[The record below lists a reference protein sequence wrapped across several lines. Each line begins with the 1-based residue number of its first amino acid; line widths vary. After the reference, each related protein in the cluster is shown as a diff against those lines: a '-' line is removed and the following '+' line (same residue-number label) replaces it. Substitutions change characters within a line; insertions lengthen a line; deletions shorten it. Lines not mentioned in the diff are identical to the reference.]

1 MNPLT
6 LWLGEKLG
14 TAAPSRAALDAHQL
28 RRLRETLAQSLNSRH
43 YRERFRDHNF
53 SGATAA
59 EVLQALPFSSPSE
72 LRAEPL
78 AFLAVPP
85 DAAERVVTLPTSG
98 TTGQPKRVYF
108 SAAELENTAHFFQ
121 FGMQNIARRG
131 GRVMLFMRGG
141 EPGGFA
147 ASGGVCDLVTRA
159 VARFGCSAV
168 TYGEVDDAEHAR
180 AALLESGADCAV
192 GVAAQMLKI
201 ARLPGRQPRL
211 KSVLLS
217 ADNIPAEIAAELEN
231 RWNCEVFRHYGM
243 TETAF
248 GGAVDCGA
256 HAGMHIREPDMIFE
270 IIDPISGVVLPDG
283 ERGEVVLTTLTRRV
297 MPLVRYR
304 TGDFSR
310 IIPGDCACGCPLKRL
325 DNVEG
330 HR

>member
-6 LWLGEKLG
+6 LWLAEKLENP
-14 TAAPSRAALDAHQL
+14 APSRAALDAHQL
-28 RRLRETLAQSLNSRH
+28 QKLRETLAQSLRSRH
-43 YRERFRDHNF
+43 YRERFRNLDF
-53 SGATAA
+53 RGSTAA
-59 EVLQALPFSSPSE
+59 EVLQTLPFSSPSE

-98 TTGQPKRVYF
+98 TTGNPKRVYF
-108 SAAELENTAHFFQ
+108 SASELENTAHFFQ

-141 EPGGFA
+141 EPSGFA

-159 VARFGCSAV
+159 VARFDCSAV
-168 TYGEVDDAEHAR
+168 TYGEVGDAQLAR
-180 AALLESGADCAV
+180 AALVESGADCAV

-217 ADNIPAEIAAELEN
+217 ADNIPAETVVELET

-248 GGAVDCGA
+248 GGAVDCA
-256 HAGMHIREPDMIFE
+256 EHAGMHLREPDMLFE
-270 IIDPISGVVLPDG
+270 IIDPLTGAVLPDG

-310 IIPGDCACGCPLKRL
+310 IIPGVCPCGCLLKRL
-325 DNVEG
+325 DTVEG
-330 HR
+330 HK